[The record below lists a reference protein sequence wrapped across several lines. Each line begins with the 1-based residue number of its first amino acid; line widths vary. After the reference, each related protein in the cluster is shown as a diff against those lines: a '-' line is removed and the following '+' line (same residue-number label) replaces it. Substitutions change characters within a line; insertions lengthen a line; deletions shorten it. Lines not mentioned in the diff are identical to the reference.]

1 MEIVK
6 IMLEWA
12 KDEIFSSKFFVLF
25 GIVFLGAAFVFFRV
39 GKTLTARAFINPLVV
54 CGILLLI
61 IGAGLVYTN
70 YGRFNEFSKAT
81 PDTIGSLTVSEKER
95 AEKTLLE
102 YERIVFKVIPLLI
115 CCCAGIIVFME
126 KPIWRAS
133 AIVTLAMFA
142 VILLIDTN
150 AYSRMKNYKSQLEIL
165 EKQSTSNT

>member
-6 IMLEWA
+6 FMLEWA

-25 GIVFLGAAFVFFRV
+25 GIVFLGGSFVFFRI
-39 GKTLTARAFINPLVV
+39 GKTLVARAFINPLLI

-61 IGAGLVYTN
+61 IGLGLVYTN
-70 YGRFNEFSKAT
+70 YGRLNEFSKASSE
-81 PDTIGSLTVSEKER
+81 TIASLTESEKER
-95 AEKTLLE
+95 ADKTLLE

-115 CCCAGIIVFME
+115 CCCAGVIVFME

-133 AIVTLAMFA
+133 AIVALAMFV

-150 AYSRMKNYKSQLEIL
+150 AYSRMKDYKNQLIEL
-165 EKQSTSNT
+165 KK

>member
-6 IMLEWA
+6 FMLEWA

-25 GIVFLGAAFVFFRV
+25 GIVFLSGSFIFFRI
-39 GKTLTARAFINPLVV
+39 GKTLTARAFINPLLI

-61 IGAGLVYTN
+61 IGVGLVYTN
-70 YGRFNEFSKAT
+70 YGRLNKFSKAS
-81 PDTIGSLTVSEKER
+81 PETIESLTESEKER

-102 YERIVFKVIPLLI
+102 YERIVFKVIPLLT
-115 CCCAGIIVFME
+115 CCCAGVIVFME

-133 AIVTLAMFA
+133 AIVVLAMFV

-150 AYSRMKNYKSQLEIL
+150 AYSRMKEYKNQIIEL
-165 EKQSTSNT
+165 EK